1 MFKKLCENYKKGFC
15 LRGDSCPYIHQYFKM
30 DNDDNMGLSKAAS
43 QPLNFGKIKK
53 KHFFEKL
60 EDIPLQS
67 SKQYNKTDSQKIF
80 DLNKEFEN
88 FTLFNE
94 VKDENNRKIN
104 YCKDFL
110 QNKCMFKQC
119 PLYHGYNDN
128 LKNIT
133 RIFNYDGERI
143 IKIILTSAENFLTAS
158 KFLIR
163 FYTIKDGF
171 KCKAE
176 IAVNEFENKNIEIQ
190 NIFYIEK
197 ILFTSEFNNYNKTVS
212 IAMRFENYNQDM
224 KKISA
229 DSSNK
234 QIGQIIFL
242 KNESL
247 ILGFGDIY
255 LEMFRT
261 HVNENKIERIQR
273 IQVENGF
280 GFSSV
285 ILFNGEF
292 ICGLKNGVIGILTP
306 NKEGNEIFLK
316 RYEVKHHEEEITKLL
331 MLEFDPQTHYFISGS
346 LDKKIKLFNYE
357 KKFSL
362 IYTKNLGE
370 SINNLFLCR
379 DYYQKLLIM
388 VSLCSGIIKVLD
400 DKFNEIFDI
409 KGADNKNCPRY
420 GINIYINKDDD
431 FDDDD
436 DEEEDES
443 EKSRGNYLIL
453 NYGKGIEINKWIKEK

>member
-1 MFKKLCENYKKGFC
+1 MP
-15 LRGDSCPYIHQYFKM
+15 LRT
-30 DNDDNMGLSKAAS
+30 
-43 QPLNFGKIKK
+43 
-53 KHFFEKL
+53 
-60 EDIPLQS
+60 
-67 SKQYNKTDSQKIF
+67 SKQNFKTDSQKLY

-94 VKDENNRKIN
+94 VKDEKNRRIH

-110 QNKCMFKQC
+110 ENRCLNNSC

-133 RIFNYDGERI
+133 RIFNYDAEKI
-143 IKIILTSAENFLTAS
+143 IKIILINQENFITAS
-158 KFLIR
+158 KYLIR
-163 FYTIKDGF
+163 FYTIKDKF
-171 KCKAE
+171 KCKGE
-176 IAVNEFENKNIEIQ
+176 VAVNDFENKNIEIQ

-197 ILFTSEFNNYNKTVS
+197 ILFTSEFNTYNKTIS
-212 IAMRFENYNQDM
+212 ISMRFENFNEEMQKM
-224 KKISA
+224 SA

-234 QIGQIIFL
+234 QVGQIIFI

-247 ILGFGDIY
+247 ILVFGDIY
-255 LEMFRT
+255 LEMYRIQMQ
-261 HVNENKIERIQR
+261 EKKIERIQR

-306 NKEGNEIFLK
+306 NKEGNEIFSK
-316 RYEVKHHEEEITKLL
+316 KYEIKHHDDEITKIL

-346 LDKKIKLFNYE
+346 LDQKIKLFNYE
-357 KKFSL
+357 KKFGL
-362 IYTKNLGE
+362 IYTKNLGD

-379 DYYQKLLIM
+379 DYYQKLLTM

-409 KGADNKNCPRY
+409 KGSENKNCPRY
-420 GINIYINKDDD
+420 GINVYINKDE
-431 FDDDD
+431 D
-436 DEEEDES
+436 DEEVEDEDES
-443 EKSRGNYLIL
+443 EKSEGNYLIL
-453 NYGKGIEINKWIKEK
+453 NYGKGIEINKWIKEKND

>member
-1 MFKKLCENYKKGFC
+1 MNKKLCENYRKGFC
-15 LRGDSCPYIHQYFKM
+15 LKGDSCPYLHQYFRIGQ
-30 DNDDNMGLSKAAS
+30 NENLGLFTA
-43 QPLNFGKIKK
+43 PLKSINRKKNKK

-60 EDIPLQS
+60 EDIPLQT
-67 SKQYNKTDSQKIF
+67 SKQNFKTDSQKIY

-94 VKDENNRKIN
+94 VKDENNKKIH

-110 QNKCMFKQC
+110 ENKCMTKQC
-119 PLYHGYNDN
+119 PFYHGYNDN

-133 RIFNYDGERI
+133 RIFNYDSETI
-143 IKIILTSAENFLTAS
+143 IKIILINQENFITAS
-158 KFLIR
+158 KYLIR
-163 FYTIKDGF
+163 FYTIKDKF
-171 KCKAE
+171 KCKGE
-176 IAVNEFENKNIEIQ
+176 VAVNEYENKNIEIQ

-197 ILFTSEFNNYNKTVS
+197 ILFTSEFNNYNKTIS
-212 IAMRFENYNQDM
+212 ISMRFENFNQNM
-224 KKISA
+224 QKISA

-234 QIGQIIFL
+234 QVGQIIFL

-247 ILGFGDIY
+247 ILVFGDIY
-255 LEMFRT
+255 LEMYRT
-261 HVNENKIERIQR
+261 FVQEKKMDRIQR
-273 IQVENGF
+273 IQVEKGF

-292 ICGLKNGVIGILTP
+292 ICGLKNGVIGILSP
-306 NKEGNEIFLK
+306 NKEGTEIFSK
-316 RYEVKHHEEEITKLL
+316 KYEIKHHDGEITKIL
-331 MLEFDPQTHYFISGS
+331 MLEFDSQTHYFISGS

-362 IYTKNLGE
+362 IYTKDLGD

-379 DYYQKLLIM
+379 DYYQKLLTM

-409 KGADNKNCPRY
+409 KGTENKNCPRY
-420 GINIYINKDDD
+420 GINIYINKDDIES
-431 FDDDD
+431 D

-443 EKSRGNYLIL
+443 QKSKGNYLIL

>member
-1 MFKKLCENYKKGFC
+1 MNKKICENYQRGFC
-15 LRGDSCPYIHQYFKM
+15 LKGDSCPFSHYKKENPLF
-30 DNDDNMGLSKAAS
+30 NNLS
-43 QPLNFGKIKK
+43 LNLFGRKIKK

-60 EDIPLQS
+60 EDMPLRT
-67 SKQYNKTDSQKIF
+67 SKQNFKTDSQKIY

-94 VKDENNRKIN
+94 VKDEKNRRIH

-110 QNKCMFKQC
+110 ENSCLKNPC

-133 RIFNYDGERI
+133 RIFNYDAEKI
-143 IKIILTSAENFLTAS
+143 IKIILINQENFITAS
-158 KFLIR
+158 KYLIR
-163 FYTIKDGF
+163 FYTIKDKF
-171 KCKAE
+171 KCKGE
-176 IAVNEFENKNIEIQ
+176 VAVNDFENKNIEIQ

-197 ILFTSEFNNYNKTVS
+197 ILFTSEFNTYNKTIS
-212 IAMRFENYNQDM
+212 ISMRFENFNEEMQKM
-224 KKISA
+224 SA

-234 QIGQIIFL
+234 QVGQIIFI

-247 ILGFGDIY
+247 ILVFGDIY
-255 LEMFRT
+255 LEMYRIQMQ
-261 HVNENKIERIQR
+261 EKKIERIQR

-306 NKEGNEIFLK
+306 NKEGNEIFSK
-316 RYEVKHHEEEITKLL
+316 KYEIKHHDDEITKIL

-346 LDKKIKLFNYE
+346 LDQKIKLFNYE
-357 KKFSL
+357 KKFGL
-362 IYTKNLGE
+362 IYTKNLGD

-379 DYYQKLLIM
+379 DYYQKLLTM

-409 KGADNKNCPRY
+409 KGSENKNCPRY
-420 GINIYINKDDD
+420 GINVYINKDE
-431 FDDDD
+431 D
-436 DEEEDES
+436 DEEVEDEDES
-443 EKSRGNYLIL
+443 EKSEGNYLIL
-453 NYGKGIEINKWIKEK
+453 NYGKGIEINKWIKEKND

>member
-1 MFKKLCENYKKGFC
+1 MNKKLCENYRKGFC
-15 LRGDSCPYIHQYFKM
+15 LKGDSCPYLHQNFRTGQ
-30 DNDDNMGLSKAAS
+30 NENLSLFTA
-43 QPLNFGKIKK
+43 PLKSINWKKKKK

-60 EDIPLQS
+60 EDIPLQT
-67 SKQYNKTDSQKIF
+67 SKQNFKTDSQKLY

-94 VKDENNRKIN
+94 IKDENNKKIH

-110 QNKCMFKQC
+110 ENKCLTKQC
-119 PLYHGYNDN
+119 PFYHGYNDN

-133 RIFNYDGERI
+133 RIFNYDSETI
-143 IKIILTSAENFLTAS
+143 IKIILINQENFITAS
-158 KFLIR
+158 KYIIR
-163 FYTIKDGF
+163 FYTIKDKF
-171 KCKAE
+171 KCKGE
-176 IAVNEFENKNIEIQ
+176 VAVNEYENKNIEIQ

-197 ILFTSEFNNYNKTVS
+197 ILFTSEFNNYNKTIS
-212 IAMRFENYNQDM
+212 ISMRFENFNQNM
-224 KKISA
+224 QKISA

-234 QIGQIIFL
+234 QVGQIIFL

-247 ILGFGDIY
+247 ILVFGDIY
-255 LEMFRT
+255 LEMYRT
-261 HVNENKIERIQR
+261 FVQEKKIDRIQR
-273 IQVENGF
+273 IQVEKGF

-292 ICGLKNGVIGILTP
+292 ICGLKNGVIGILSP
-306 NKEGNEIFLK
+306 NKEGTEIFSK
-316 RYEVKHHEEEITKLL
+316 KYEIKHHDGEITKIL

-362 IYTKNLGE
+362 IYTKDLGD

-379 DYYQKLLIM
+379 DYYQKLLTM

-409 KGADNKNCPRY
+409 KGTENKNCPRY
-420 GINIYINKDDD
+420 GINIYIIKDDIES
-431 FDDDD
+431 D

-443 EKSRGNYLIL
+443 QKSKGNYLIL

>member
-1 MFKKLCENYKKGFC
+1 MNKKLCENYRKGFC
-15 LRGDSCPYIHQYFKM
+15 LKGDSCPYLHQNFRTGQ
-30 DNDDNMGLSKAAS
+30 NENLSLFTA
-43 QPLNFGKIKK
+43 PLKSINWKKKKK

-60 EDIPLQS
+60 EDIPLQT
-67 SKQYNKTDSQKIF
+67 SKQNFKTDSQKLY

-94 VKDENNRKIN
+94 IKDENNKKIH

-110 QNKCMFKQC
+110 ENKCMFKQC
-119 PLYHGYNDN
+119 PFYHGYNDN

-133 RIFNYDGERI
+133 RIFNYDGEKI
-143 IKIILTSAENFLTAS
+143 IKIILINQENFITAS
-158 KFLIR
+158 KYLIR
-163 FYTIKDGF
+163 FYTIKDKF
-171 KCKAE
+171 KCKGE
-176 IAVNEFENKNIEIQ
+176 VAVNEYENKNIEIQ
-190 NIFYIEK
+190 NIFYIER
-197 ILFTSEFNNYNKTVS
+197 ILFTSEFNNYNKTIS
-212 IAMRFENYNQDM
+212 ISMRFENFNQNM
-224 KKISA
+224 QKISA

-234 QIGQIIFL
+234 QVGQIIFL

-247 ILGFGDIY
+247 ILVFGDIY
-255 LEMFRT
+255 LEMYRT
-261 HVNENKIERIQR
+261 FVQEKKIDRIQR
-273 IQVENGF
+273 IQVEKGF

-306 NKEGNEIFLK
+306 NKEGTEIFSK
-316 RYEVKHHEEEITKLL
+316 KYEIKHHDGEITKIL
-331 MLEFDPQTHYFISGS
+331 MLEFDSQTHYFISGS

-362 IYTKNLGE
+362 IYTKDLGD

-379 DYYQKLLIM
+379 DYYQKLLTM

-409 KGADNKNCPRY
+409 KGTENKNCPRY
-420 GINIYINKDDD
+420 GINIYINKDDIES
-431 FDDDD
+431 D

-443 EKSRGNYLIL
+443 QKSKGNYLIL

>member
-1 MFKKLCENYKKGFC
+1 MLKKTICQNYKSGLCIF
-15 LRGDSCPYIHQYFKM
+15 GENCPFLHHYSKIDK
-30 DNDDNMGLSKAAS
+30 DENMGILDKNPGLFFNG
-43 QPLNFGKIKK
+43 QKKK

-60 EDIPLQS
+60 EDIPLKS
-67 SKQYNKTDSQKIF
+67 AKHYTKTDSQKIS

-94 VKDENNRKIN
+94 VKDEKNEKLR

-110 QNKCMFKQC
+110 ENKCLSRQC
-119 PLYHGYNDN
+119 PYYHGYNDN

-143 IKIILTSAENFLTAS
+143 LKIILINSENFITAS
-158 KFLIR
+158 KYLIR
-163 FYTIKDGF
+163 FYTVKDKF
-171 KCKAE
+171 KCKGE

-197 ILFTSEFNNYNKTVS
+197 IIFTSEFNDYNKTMS
-212 IAMRFENYNQDM
+212 IVMRYENYNDDM
-224 KKISA
+224 QKISV

-247 ILGFGDIY
+247 ILSFGNIY

-261 HVNENKIERIQR
+261 QVQEKKIERIQK

-285 ILFNGEF
+285 VLFNNEF
-292 ICGLKNGVIGILTP
+292 ICGLKNGVIGILKP
-306 NKEGNEIFLK
+306 NKEGTEIFSK
-316 RYEVKHHEEEITKLL
+316 KYEMKQHDNEITKIL
-331 MLEFDPQTHYFISGS
+331 MLEIDQQTHYFISGS

-357 KKFSL
+357 KKFCL

-370 SINNLFLCR
+370 PINNLFFCR
-379 DYYQKLLIM
+379 DYYKNILFM
-388 VSLCSGIIKVLD
+388 VSLYTGIIKVLD

-409 KGADNKNCPRY
+409 KGTDNENCPRF
-420 GINIYINKDDD
+420 GINIYISIDEIDDD
-431 FDDDD
+431 
-436 DEEEDES
+436 EDES
-443 EKSRGNYLIL
+443 ETTKGNYLIL
-453 NYGKGIEINKWIKEK
+453 NYGKGIEINKFIKEKK